1 MRECLLVKNL
11 VDESEV
17 LVDEDGVAIADRD
30 ARALLPTVLKR
41 LQAEARQA
49 SDVLARRVH
58 AENRAGFLEPVRSS
72 SRWVARMIRGVHVMT
87 HQRAQRLVVQGVVEQ
102 LQRPLDGRR

>member
-1 MRECLLVKNL
+1 MRECFLVKNL
-11 VDESEV
+11 VDESET

-49 SDVLARRVH
+49 SDVLAWRVH
-58 AENRAGFLEPVRSS
+58 AENRAGFLEPVRPF
-72 SRWVARMIRGVHVMT
+72 VMT
-87 HQRAQRLVVQGVVEQ
+87 VWLHSVFEPPHVLGQSLVETY
-102 LQRPLDGRR
+102 